1 MWACIVLNCIG
12 MIISAATVIRAVK
25 IYREFR
31 AKSEQFDDLIRVAK
45 KISGK

>member
-31 AKSEQFDDLIRVAK
+31 VKSEQFDDLIRVAK